1 MLTQVLKNKVA
12 DLWDKFWSG
21 GISNPL
27 NAIEQITYLLF
38 MKQLD
43 ETDKRKISNA
53 DFLNEKYISIFSGK
67 YFPPGVDEKDE
78 KNAVDKE
85 TLRWSHW
92 TRMPGDKMLLHVQS
106 KVFPFIKQLDDSA
119 ESKENSDNKNE
130 KEIRVSFFTKHMANA
145 AFLIPSGR
153 MLTEATKTIN
163 EIYAELEK
171 ENRFIDAQGDFYEYL
186 LDSLRQAGRNG
197 QFRTPTHV
205 IELIVELVQPQLGN
219 RIADPAS
226 GTAGFL
232 LGAYKYLITQFTS
245 DTYKQADDNGFIR
258 GTLADKLVN
267 EKAKTLLNEET
278 FFGFDIDPTMIRI
291 GLMNLMMHGITQPKI
306 DYKDTLSKNYNE
318 DNAYDIVMA
327 NPPFTGNIDKGDLNE
342 TFTVSTTK
350 SELLFVER
358 IYKML
363 RMGGTA
369 GVVVPQGVLFGSGK
383 AFKDIRRILIDKCE
397 LKAVIS
403 MPSGVFKPYAG
414 VATAILIFTKGGETN
429 NVWFYD
435 MKSDGWSLDDKRTP
449 LLNQDG
455 SRDFGDL
462 HLIIDTYKKRNP
474 KKESDRTKQHF
485 FVPKTEIEENDYDL
499 SFSNYKVEVYVEVK
513 YDEPKDILARISLK
527 EDDII
532 KGINELKEVL

>member
-1 MLTQVLKNKVA
+1 MLTQSLKNKVA
-12 DLWDKFWSG
+12 ALWDKFWSG
-21 GISNPL
+21 GLTNPL

-43 ETDKRKISNA
+43 ETDKRKVSNA
-53 DFLNEKYISIFSGK
+53 DFLKEKYTSIFTGK
-67 YFPPGVDEKDE
+67 YFPPGVDDKDE
-78 KNAVDKE
+78 KNAIDKE
-85 TLRWSHW
+85 TLRWSYW
-92 TRMPGDKMLLHVQS
+92 TRMPSEEMLLHVQS
-106 KVFPFIKQLDDSA
+106 KVFPFIKQL
-119 ESKENSDNKNE
+119 EEVN
-130 KEIRVSFFTKHMANA
+130 SFFTKHMANA

-153 MLTEATKTIN
+153 MLTEATKTID
-163 EIYAELEK
+163 EIYKELEK

-186 LDSLRQAGRNG
+186 LDELRQSGKNG

-205 IELIVELVQPQLGN
+205 IELIVELVQPQLGH

-232 LGAYKYLITQFTS
+232 LGAFKYLITQFTS

-258 GTLADKLVN
+258 GTLADKLVD
-267 EKAKTLLNEET
+267 EKAKVILNEET

-291 GLMNLMMHGITQPKI
+291 GLMNLMMHGITKPRI

-383 AFKDIRRILIDKCE
+383 AFKDIRKILVDKCE

-429 NVWFYD
+429 NVWFYE
-435 MKSDGWSLDDKRTP
+435 MLSDGWSLDDKRIP
-449 LLNQDG
+449 LLKFDG
-455 SRDFGDL
+455 KRDFGDL
-462 HLIIDTYKKRNP
+462 HLIIDTYKKRG
-474 KKESDRTKQHF
+474 KKNESDRTQQHF
-485 FVPKTEIEENDYDL
+485 SVPKKEIEANDYNL
-499 SFSNYKVEVYVEVK
+499 SLSKYKEEVYIEVK
-513 YDEPKDILARISLK
+513 YDDPKEILGKLIK
-527 EDDII
+527 QEDAFQKGLTELNTLI
-532 KGINELKEVL
+532 K

>member
-1 MLTQVLKNKVA
+1 MLTQSLKNKVA
-12 DLWDKFWSG
+12 ALWDKFWSG

-43 ETDKRKISNA
+43 ETDKRKVSNA
-53 DFLNEKYISIFSGK
+53 DFLNEKFTSIFTGE
-67 YFPPGVDEKDE
+67 YFPPGVDEKDP
-78 KNAVDKE
+78 KNAVQKE
-85 TLRWSHW
+85 TLRWSYF
-92 TRMPGDKMLLHVQS
+92 TRMPSEEMLLHVQS
-106 KVFPFIKQLDDSA
+106 KVFPFIKQL
-119 ESKENSDNKNE
+119 EEVN
-130 KEIRVSFFTKHMANA
+130 SFFTKHMANA

-153 MLTEATKTIN
+153 MLTEATKTID

-186 LDSLRQAGRNG
+186 LDELRQSGKNG
-197 QFRTPTHV
+197 QFRTPTHL
-205 IELIVELVQPQLGN
+205 IELIVELVEPQLGN
-219 RIADPAS
+219 KIADPAS

-258 GTLADKLVN
+258 GTLADKLVDD
-267 EKAKTLLNEET
+267 KAKAMLNEET

-291 GLMNLMMHGITQPKI
+291 GLMNLMMHGITQPRI

-327 NPPFTGNIDKGDLNE
+327 NPPFTGSIDKGDLNE

-369 GVVVPQGVLFGSGK
+369 GVVVPQGVLFGTGK
-383 AFKDIRRILIDKCE
+383 AFKDIRRILIEKCE

-414 VATAILIFTKGGETN
+414 VASAILIFTKGGETS
-429 NVWFYD
+429 NVWFYE

-449 LLNQDG
+449 LYKAANV
-455 SRDFGDL
+455 RDFGDL
-462 HLIIDTYKKRNP
+462 HLILDAYRKRNP
-474 KKESDRTKQHF
+474 QKESDRTRQHF
-485 FVPKTEIEENDYDL
+485 FIPKQEIEENDYEL
-499 SFSNYKVEVYVEVK
+499 SLNKYKDEVYFEKEYDDPKLILKNLSSVET
-513 YDEPKDILARISLK
+513 DIFANIQELESILK
-527 EDDII
+527 
-532 KGINELKEVL
+532 

>member
-1 MLTQVLKNKVA
+1 MLTQSLKNKVA
-12 DLWDKFWSG
+12 NLWDKFWSG

-43 ETDKRKISNA
+43 ETDKRKVSNA
-53 DFLNEKYISIFSGK
+53 DFLNEKYTSIFSGK
-67 YFPPGVDEKDE
+67 YFPPGADDKDE
-78 KNAVDKE
+78 KNSVDKE
-85 TLRWSHW
+85 TLRWSYF
-92 TRMPGDKMLLHVQS
+92 TRMPSEEMLLHVQS
-106 KVFPFIKQLDDSA
+106 KVFPFIKQL
-119 ESKENSDNKNE
+119 EEVN
-130 KEIRVSFFTKHMANA
+130 SFFTKHMTNA
-145 AFLIPSGR
+145 SFLIPSGR
-153 MLTEATKTIN
+153 MLTEATKTID
-163 EIYAELEK
+163 EIYSELEK

-186 LDSLRQAGRNG
+186 LDSLRQAGKNG

-205 IELIVELVQPQLGN
+205 IELITELVEPKLGN
-219 RIADPAS
+219 KIADPAS

-258 GTLADKLVN
+258 GTLADKLVDEN
-267 EKAKTLLNEET
+267 AKKILNEDT

-306 DYKDTLSKNYNE
+306 DYKDTLSKNYYE
-318 DNAYDIVMA
+318 DNYYDVVIA
-327 NPPFTGNIDKGDLNE
+327 NPPFTGNIDKGDLNDS
-342 TFTVSTTK
+342 FSISTTK

-383 AFKDIRRILIDKCE
+383 AFIETRKILVDKCE
-397 LKAVIS
+397 LKAVIA

-429 NVWFYD
+429 NIWFYE
-435 MKSDGWSLDDKRTP
+435 MKSDGRTLDDKRNE
-449 LLNQDG
+449 LLKADG
-455 SRDFGDL
+455 KRDFGDL
-462 HLIIDTYKKRNP
+462 HLIIEEFKK
-474 KKESDRTKQHF
+474 KKKNKDRGQPHF
-485 FVPKTEIEENDYDL
+485 VVPKEEIIENGYNL
-499 SFSNYKVEVYVEVK
+499 SVSKYKMDAYQEVK
-513 YDEPKDILARISLK
+513 FDDPKVILNKLSALEK
-527 EDDII
+527 EIV
-532 KGINELKEVL
+532 KGIDELKKVF

>member
-1 MLTQVLKNKVA
+1 MLTQSLKNKVA
-12 DLWDKFWSG
+12 TLWDKFWSG

-43 ETDKRKISNA
+43 ETDKRKVSNA
-53 DFLNEKYISIFSGK
+53 DFLQDKYNSIFSGE
-67 YFPPGVDEKDE
+67 YFPPGVDEKDP
-78 KNAVDKE
+78 KNAVQKE
-85 TLRWSHW
+85 TLRWSYF
-92 TRMPGDKMLLHVQS
+92 TRMPSDEMLLHVQS
-106 KVFPFIKQLDDSA
+106 KVFPFIKQLDD
-119 ESKENSDNKNE
+119 EN
-130 KEIRVSFFTKHMANA
+130 SFFTKHMANA

-153 MLTEATKTIN
+153 MLTESTKTID
-163 EIYAELEK
+163 EIFSELER
-171 ENRFIDAQGDFYEYL
+171 ENRFIDAQGDFYEFL
-186 LDSLRQAGRNG
+186 LDELRSSGKNG

-205 IELIVELVQPQLGN
+205 IELIVELVAPQLGN

-245 DTYKQADDNGFIR
+245 DNYKQEDDNGFIR
-258 GTLADKLVN
+258 GTLADKLVDDN
-267 EKAKTLLNEET
+267 AKKMLNEET

-327 NPPFTGNIDKGDLNE
+327 NPPFTGSIDKGDLNE
-342 TFTVSTTK
+342 SFTIATTK

-369 GVVVPQGVLFGSGK
+369 GVVVPQGVLFQGGNVY
-383 AFKDIRRILIDKCE
+383 KDLRKILIDKCE

-429 NVWFYD
+429 DVWFYE
-435 MKSDGWSLDDKRTP
+435 MKSDGRSLDDNRKP
-449 LLNQDG
+449 LFNPDNT
-455 SRDFGDL
+455 RDYGDL
-462 HLIIDTYKKRNP
+462 HLIIQEF
-474 KKESDRTKQHF
+474 KKEKKNTDRKEQHF
-485 FVPKTEIEENDYDL
+485 SIPKTEIIANDYDL
-499 SFSNYKVEVYVEVK
+499 SLSRYKEEIYALQQFE
-513 YDEPKDILARISLK
+513 EPITLFETLENIETNITETLK
-527 EDDII
+527 ELKAII
-532 KGINELKEVL
+532 PQ

>member
-1 MLTQVLKNKVA
+1 MLTQSLKNKVA
-12 DLWDKFWSG
+12 TLWDKFWSG

-43 ETDKRKISNA
+43 ETDKLKLSNA
-53 DFLNEKYISIFSGK
+53 DFLGEKYASIFSGE
-67 YFPPGVDEKDE
+67 YYPPGVDDKDS
-78 KNAVDKE
+78 KNAIDKE
-85 TLRWSHW
+85 TLRWSYW
-92 TRMPGDKMLLHVQS
+92 IKMPEEEMLLHVQS
-106 KVFPFIKQLDDSA
+106 RVFPFIKQL
-119 ESKENSDNKNE
+119 EEGN
-130 KEIRVSFFTKHMANA
+130 SFFTKHMANA

-153 MLTEATKTIN
+153 MLGEATKTIDS
-163 EIYAELEK
+163 IYKELKE

-186 LDSLRQAGRNG
+186 LDSLRQAGKNG

-245 DTYKQADDNGFIR
+245 DKYKRPDDNGFIR
-258 GTLADKLVN
+258 GTLADKLIDD
-267 EKAKTLLNEET
+267 KTKQILNEAT

-291 GLMNLMMHGITQPKI
+291 GLMNLMMHGITKPQI

-318 DNAYDIVMA
+318 DNAYDIVIA
-327 NPPFTGNIDKGDLNE
+327 NPPFTGKIDKGDLNE
-342 TFTVSTTK
+342 TFSVATTK

-369 GVVVPQGVLFGSGK
+369 GVVVPQGVLFGSGN
-383 AFKDIRRILIDKCE
+383 AFKEVRKILLDKCE

-414 VATAILIFTKGGETN
+414 VATAILIFTKGGETKN
-429 NVWFYD
+429 IWFYD
-435 MKSDGWSLDDKRTP
+435 MFSDGWSLDDKRTP
-449 LLNQDG
+449 LLKSDG
-455 SRDFGDL
+455 SRDYGDL
-462 HLIIDTYKKRNP
+462 HSIIEAYKKRNP
-474 KKESDRTKQHF
+474 KKETDRTQQHF
-485 FVPKTEIEENDYDL
+485 FVSKKEIETNNYDL
-499 SFSNYKVEVYVEVK
+499 SLNKYKMELYKEIK
-513 YDEPKDILARISLK
+513 YNNPKDILAKIKKIKRRFLK
-527 EDDII
+527 ELT
-532 KGINELKEVL
+532 N

>member
-1 MLTQVLKNKVA
+1 MLTQSLKNKVA
-12 DLWDKFWSG
+12 ALWDKFWSG

-43 ETDKRKISNA
+43 ETDKRKLSNA
-53 DFLNEKYISIFSGK
+53 DFLGEKYTSIFSGE
-67 YFPPGVDEKDE
+67 YYPPGVDDKDS
-78 KNAVDKE
+78 KNAIDKE
-85 TLRWSHW
+85 TLRWSYW
-92 TRMPGDKMLLHVQS
+92 SKMPGDEMLLQVQS
-106 KVFPFIKQLDDSA
+106 RVFPFIKQLEDS
-119 ESKENSDNKNE
+119 N
-130 KEIRVSFFTKHMANA
+130 SFFTKHMTNA

-153 MLTEATKTIN
+153 MLTEAAKTID
-163 EIYAELEK
+163 EIYTELEK

-186 LDSLRQAGRNG
+186 LDELRSSGKNG

-205 IELIVELVQPQLGN
+205 IELLVELVQPQLGH

-232 LGAYKYLITQFTS
+232 LGAYKYIITQFTGGK
-245 DTYKQADDNGFIR
+245 YKKADDNGFIR
-258 GTLADKLVN
+258 GTLADKLVDD
-267 EKAKTLLNEET
+267 KDKKRLNEAT

-291 GLMNLMMHGITQPKI
+291 GLMNLMMHGITKPQI

-342 TFTVSTTK
+342 TFSVTTTK

-369 GVVVPQGVLFGSGK
+369 GVVVPQGVLFGSGI
-383 AFKDIRRILIDKCE
+383 AFKEIRRLLIDKCE

-403 MPSGVFKPYAG
+403 MPNGVFKPYAG
-414 VATAILIFTKGGETN
+414 VATAILIFTKGGATKS
-429 NVWFYD
+429 VWFYE
-435 MKSDGWSLDDKRTP
+435 MQSDGWTLDDKRNP
-449 LLNQDG
+449 LLKPDG
-455 SRDFGDL
+455 SRDYGDL
-462 HLIIDTYKKRNP
+462 HKIIEAFKKRNL
-474 KKESDRTKQHF
+474 KKESDRKQQHF
-485 FVPKTEIEENDYDL
+485 FVPKKEIEANDYDL
-499 SFSNYKVEVYVEVK
+499 SLNKYKEEVYEEIK
-513 YDEPKDILARISLK
+513 YEEPGKILGRIISNEELITK
-527 EDDII
+527 AIH
-532 KGINELKEVL
+532 ELKEIL

>member
-1 MLTQVLKNKVA
+1 MLTPSLKNKVA
-12 DLWDKFWSG
+12 ALWDKFWSG

-43 ETDKRKISNA
+43 ENDKRKVSNA
-53 DFLNEKYISIFSGK
+53 DFLAEKYQSIFSGEF
-67 YFPPGVDEKDE
+67 YPPGVDEKDPN
-78 KNAVDKE
+78 NAVQKE

-92 TRMPGDKMLLHVQS
+92 TRMPSDEMLLHVQS
-106 KVFPFIKQLDDSA
+106 RVFPFIKQL
-119 ESKENSDNKNE
+119 ENGNT
-130 KEIRVSFFTKHMANA
+130 FFTQHMANA

-153 MLTEATKTIN
+153 MLTEATKTID
-163 EIYAELEK
+163 EIFAELEK

-186 LDSLRQAGRNG
+186 LDELRSSGKNG

-205 IELIVELVQPQLGN
+205 IELIVELVQPQLGH

-245 DTYKQADDNGFIR
+245 EQYLQKDDNGFMR
-258 GTLADKLVN
+258 GTLADKLVD
-267 EKAKTLLNEET
+267 EKAKRLLNEET

-318 DNAYDIVMA
+318 DNAFDIVMA
-327 NPPFTGNIDKGDLNE
+327 NPPFTGNIDNGDLNE
-342 TFTVSTTK
+342 SFTVSTTK

-383 AFKDIRRILIDKCE
+383 AFKEIRKILIDKCE

-429 NVWFYD
+429 NVWFYE
-435 MKSDGWSLDDKRTP
+435 MQSDGWSLDDKRTP
-449 LLNQDG
+449 LLKSDN
-455 SRDFGDL
+455 SRDYGDL
-462 HLIIDTYKKRNP
+462 HLIIEAYRRRDP
-474 KKESDRTKQHF
+474 KNDSDRTKRHF
-485 FVPKTEIEENDYDL
+485 FVSKHEIEENEYDL
-499 SFSNYKVEVYVEVK
+499 SLNKYKVEVYEEETF
-513 YDEPKDILARISLK
+513 DEPKDILQNILLNEK
-527 EDDII
+527 EII
-532 KGINELKEVL
+532 NSIEELNTMI

>member
-1 MLTQVLKNKVA
+1 MLTQSLKNKVA
-12 DLWDKFWSG
+12 NLWDKFWSG
-21 GISNPL
+21 GLTNPL

-43 ETDKRKISNA
+43 ETDKRKVSNA
-53 DFLNEKYISIFSGK
+53 DFLNEKYTSIFSGE
-67 YFPPGVDEKDE
+67 YFPPGVDDKDQ
-78 KNAVDKE
+78 KNAVQKE
-85 TLRWSHW
+85 TLRWSYW
-92 TRMPGDKMLLHVQS
+92 IRMPSEEMLLHVQS
-106 KVFPFIKQLDDSA
+106 KVFPFIKQLEDG
-119 ESKENSDNKNE
+119 N
-130 KEIRVSFFTKHMANA
+130 SFFTKHMANA

-153 MLTEATKTIN
+153 MLTEATKTID
-163 EIYAELEK
+163 EIYTELEK

-186 LDSLRQAGRNG
+186 LDELRSSGKNG

-245 DTYKQADDNGFIR
+245 DTYIQEDDNGFRR
-258 GTLADKLVN
+258 GTLADKLVDEN
-267 EKAKTLLNEET
+267 AKKILNEET

-291 GLMNLMMHGITQPKI
+291 GLMNLMMHGITKPQI

-383 AFKDIRRILIDKCE
+383 AFKDIRKILIDKCE

-414 VATAILIFTKGGETN
+414 VATAILIFTKGGETKD
-429 NVWFYD
+429 VWFYE
-435 MKSDGWSLDDKRTP
+435 MLSDGWSLDDKRNP
-449 LLNQDG
+449 LLKQDG
-455 SRDFGDL
+455 TRNFGDL

-474 KKESDRTKQHF
+474 KEESNRKRQHF
-485 FVPKTEIEENDYDL
+485 LVPKTEIEENDYDL
-499 SFSNYKVEVYVEVK
+499 SFSKYKEEVLVEVEYE
-513 YDEPKDILARISLK
+513 EPSVLIKRVNDKEENILKGIK
-527 EDDII
+527 ELSDII
-532 KGINELKEVL
+532 K